1 MPELA
6 GNIYENKE
14 GSREI
19 LRQLVRQRS
28 FKFGKFILSTGKES
42 NYYFDGKQVTLHPQ
56 GAYLVAKAVLEKIGY
71 DNIQAIGGPAL
82 GADPIV
88 GALAPV
94 LYLEGLDIKLFIV
107 RKATKEH
114 GARKVIEGPELLPGE
129 RVVIVDDVITSGGS
143 IIKAIDTVMETGCH
157 VVKVVVLVDR
167 LEGGT
172 EKIESMGI
180 NVDPIFTVKDF
191 IR

>member
-1 MPELA
+1 MPEPT
-6 GNIYENKE
+6 GSIYENKK
-14 GSREI
+14 SNRET
-19 LRQLVRQRS
+19 LRELVRQRS
-28 FKFGKFILSTGKES
+28 FKFGKFILSNEKES
-42 NYYFDGKQVTLHPQ
+42 DYYFDGKQVTLYPQ

-71 DNIQAIGGPAL
+71 DNIQAVGGPTL

-94 LYLEGLDIKLFIV
+94 LYLEELDIKLFIV

-114 GARKVIEGPELLPGE
+114 GTRKIIEGPELLPGE

-143 IIKAIDTVMETGCH
+143 IIKAIDIVRETGCH
-157 VVKVVVLVDR
+157 VVKVIVLVDR

-180 NVDPIFTVKDF
+180 KVDPVFTVKDF